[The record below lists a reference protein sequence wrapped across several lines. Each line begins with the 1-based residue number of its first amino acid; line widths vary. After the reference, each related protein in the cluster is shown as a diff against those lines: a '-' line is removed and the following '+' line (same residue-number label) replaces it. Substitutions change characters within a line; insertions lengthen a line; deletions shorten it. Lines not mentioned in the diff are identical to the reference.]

1 MGKVIN
7 MRKNSN
13 CQVNDNNNYKG
24 EQCCSLQEKKEEAKV
39 RNWKKNSIK
48 NRTRNIKWKRII
60 QTVKPLQL
68 LNSFLNSFP
77 KIFSVHSLCPGL
89 IDSLSRIRR
98 LFIPT
103 TIEKYC
109 INIIIFALAN
119 IIVQWCKT
127 HY

>member
-1 MGKVIN
+1 M
-7 MRKNSN
+7 
-13 CQVNDNNNYKG
+13 
-24 EQCCSLQEKKEEAKV
+24 
-39 RNWKKNSIK
+39 KKNHS
-48 NRTRNIKWKRII
+48 
-60 QTVKPLQL
+60 
-68 LNSFLNSFP
+68 NSKASPTTEFNFKFFHQNFL
-77 KIFSVHSLCPGL
+77 SVHSLCPGL